1 MNEWKID
8 FKMPYC
14 KKTPAF
20 NYFLWSIWTYYHQ
33 KYRKPDKPEEEQC
46 NWSDG
51 SKIFDRINRNRLI
64 RNPPIVKDRKSEG
77 TERLDLLNRISLYIA
92 ISLVVNLFPI
102 SLSTLGVLAVVMT
115 LNLVS
120 CLFFPWLYIYLVIF
134 ECAFYFITN
143 KTSCHWF

>member
-1 MNEWKID
+1 MKEWKID
-8 FKMPYC
+8 LKMPYGY
-14 KKTPAF
+14 KTSAF
-20 NYFLWSIWTYYHQ
+20 NYFLWSIWIYYHQ

-77 TERLDLLNRISLYIA
+77 TERLDRLNRTSLNIA
-92 ISLVVNLFPI
+92 ISLVVKLFPI
-102 SLSTLGVLAVVMT
+102 SLSNLGVLAVVMT
-115 LNLVS
+115 INLVS
-120 CLFFPWLYIYLVIF
+120 NWFFPWLYIYFVIF
-134 ECAFYFITN
+134 ECAFCFITN